1 MTTIDQNVFVMVGLV
16 LASVVLLMS
25 FTTAQEFDAISPTSL
40 ESFGYE
46 LVDKA
51 YPAVSFDNDGSS
63 PAISAKDF
71 TDVFPPEP
79 SPEYDEHLKE
89 CANKITPDYAEEIY
103 IGIFKNEPLTTNCCK
118 ALVHLGY
125 DCHIQLVKFLLLN
138 PELKDK
144 ASEAL
149 PKSVQIWKTCAL
161 VVDVDQSVAP
171 SLV

>member
-1 MTTIDQNVFVMVGLV
+1 MLGLV
-16 LASVVLLMS
+16 LASVVLLVS
-25 FTTAQEFDAISPTSL
+25 LATAQEFDAISPNSL

-46 LVDKA
+46 LVDEA
-51 YPAVSFDNDGSS
+51 YP
-63 PAISAKDF
+63 PL
-71 TDVFPPEP
+71 
-79 SPEYDEHLKE
+79 SPEYDEYLKE
-89 CANKITPDYAEEIY
+89 CANKITPDYAEEIE
-103 IGIFKNEPLTTNCCK
+103 IGILKNEPLTTNCCK

-144 ASEAL
+144 ASKPL
-149 PKSVQIWKTCAL
+149 PRSVQIWKTCAL